1 MALVAILS
9 VRVHGLMYRKC
20 VASPISTTF
29 MQSHV
34 TTAPPPQCA
43 AFRVWEWN
51 YKYVSCMI
59 CKESRGLSCT
69 AIVRLYRECTLQAEA
84 TAAAA
89 AHVTSVLVEEVVG
102 SVVNEVCGEVVKL
115 VKREK
120 QETLEGLEKQFLNRR
135 LLKHWRR

>member
-43 AFRVWEWN
+43 AFTSIVT
-51 YKYVSCMI
+51 VI
-59 CKESRGLSCT
+59 CQS
-69 AIVRLYRECTLQAEA
+69 AIPIVGWSDMDTH
-84 TAAAA
+84 AAMY
-89 AHVTSVLVEEVVG
+89 T
-102 SVVNEVCGEVVKL
+102 N
-115 VKREK
+115 
-120 QETLEGLEKQFLNRR
+120 
-135 LLKHWRR
+135 